1 MMSDFYSGHAK
12 HANPTSRLVKQK
24 DNAWE
29 SKHTMRKSM
38 AHKAHEI
45 EYVVDPSRA
54 DVMQPSKPTNY
65 NLGLSTKSRSKSRCA
80 SLSPLLNSN
89 KYLLNW
95 FRIENT
101 SPPSKFPLPWCV
113 PTIPGAF

>member
-1 MMSDFYSGHAK
+1 MMSDFYSGHTK
-12 HANPTSRLVKQK
+12 HAVPTSRLVKQK

-54 DVMQPSKPTNY
+54 DVMQPSEPINY
-65 NLGLSTKSRSKSRCA
+65 NLAYKNPVKFIDNILETSVEQTTLKTKKKTGFVSQSEKRAMR
-80 SLSPLLNSN
+80 
-89 KYLLNW
+89 
-95 FRIENT
+95 
-101 SPPSKFPLPWCV
+101 
-113 PTIPGAF
+113 